1 VEGRIFLLQPDNSL
15 IAMNETAYEAEHLLQ
30 KLLEDHAD
38 LLAGDQ
44 IDIEFPRRFFLVY
57 REIGVPDAEGAG
69 DRWSLDHL
77 FLDQDGI
84 PTFVEVKRASD
95 TRARREVVA
104 QMLDYA
110 ANATVH
116 WPAGLMRQKH
126 IETCAHLQIDP
137 AQHLADA
144 VDIDGE
150 EDTFWELAERN
161 LRDGRIRMLF
171 VADVI
176 PAPLRRIIEFLNEQM
191 SPAQVL
197 GVEVRRFT
205 GQAAGQL
212 LNTLVPRLIGQS
224 EATKEKKTVAGW
236 SGERLPLL
244 EPAEFLESIDDGERG
259 PFAGVFDLGRTLG
272 YDLRPYATNKS
283 RQIRFMVPGIAN
295 PPIYLYSQQGHKTT
309 LYVSLG
315 RHHQALRDS
324 EVNSK
329 LRTMLTELLPRRQR
343 DTESKTEIGI
353 SASELGDPATVEGLR
368 SVFRLVF
375 ETLAAN
381 IPDAGSIEQVD
392 RDYR

>member
-1 VEGRIFLLQPDNSL
+1 
-15 IAMNETAYEAEHLLQ
+15 MNETAYEAEHLLQ

-44 IDIEFPRRFFLVY
+44 IDLESPRRFFLVY
-57 REIGVPDAEGAG
+57 REIGVPDAVDSGH
-69 DRWSLDHL
+69 RWSLDHL

-126 IETCAHLQIDP
+126 AETCVPLQVDP
-137 AQHLADA
+137 AEHLAAVVGVDA
-144 VDIDGE
+144 D
-150 EDTFWELAERN
+150 EDTFWELAEQN

-171 VADVI
+171 VSDII
-176 PAPLRRIIEFLNEQM
+176 PPSLRRIIEFLNGQM

-224 EATKEKKTVAGW
+224 EASREKKTVVART
-236 SGERLPLL
+236 GERLTLL
-244 EPAEFLESIDDGERG
+244 KPAEFLESIDDGERE
-259 PFAGVFDLGRTLG
+259 PFAEVFDLGKSVG
-272 YDLRPYATNKS
+272 FELRPYATDKS
-283 RQIRFMVPGIAN
+283 RQIRFTVPGISN
-295 PPIYLYSQQGHKTT
+295 PPIYLYSQQGYTTT

-324 EVNSK
+324 EANSK
-329 LRTMLTELLPRRQR
+329 LRTMLTELLPHRQR
-343 DTESKTEIGI
+343 DIASKTEIGI
-353 SASELGDPATVEGLR
+353 SALELGDPTSVKELAP
-368 SVFRLVF
+368 VFRLIF
-375 ETLAAN
+375 ETLA
-381 IPDAGSIEQVD
+381 GSITAAKALTPVEGG
-392 RDYR
+392 YS